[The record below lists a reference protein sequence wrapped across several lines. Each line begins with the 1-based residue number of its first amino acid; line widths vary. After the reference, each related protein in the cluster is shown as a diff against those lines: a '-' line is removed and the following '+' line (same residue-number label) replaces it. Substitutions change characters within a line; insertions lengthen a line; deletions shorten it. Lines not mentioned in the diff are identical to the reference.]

1 MTSDVAGATPAAPID
16 AVEFYWRPGCMFC
29 KHLERDL
36 ATLIRQG
43 EGQSLELKASIRWD
57 YRNGCV
63 HRELELPIVRSIA
76 SGNET
81 VPTVVVG
88 TERFVN
94 PSAREVLD
102 ALRRQAPQLDVAA
115 DADLDE

>member
-1 MTSDVAGATPAAPID
+1 MTSDGAGATPDAPVD

-29 KHLERDL
+29 KHLEWRLRRARVPLRHHNIWEDPD
-36 ATLIRQG
+36 A
-43 EGQSLELKASIRWD
+43 AA
-57 YRNGCV
+57 
-63 HRELELPIVRSIA
+63 IVRSIA

-94 PSAREVLD
+94 PSTREVLD